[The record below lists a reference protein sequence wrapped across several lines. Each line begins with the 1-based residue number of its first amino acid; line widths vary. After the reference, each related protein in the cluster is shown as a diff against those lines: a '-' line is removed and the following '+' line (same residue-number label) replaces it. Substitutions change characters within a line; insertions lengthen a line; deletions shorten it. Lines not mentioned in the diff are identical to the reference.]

1 MMPDVPATRGV
12 VCIVAPKFNGPL
24 RASVRWRIAPTP
36 PEWRP
41 GGCGLLLFPH
51 GGLQA
56 TSHPRHGVG
65 SVLSGPV
72 RPGRRFAQ
80 DGVYFGTSSLFLAK
94 RIRRSGKRIRLVCV
108 DTWAARDAEWLLLQ
122 RRQDREEANRLN
134 GSVFLAF
141 WHHVQERGL
150 ANIIT
155 PLMMASPEA
164 ASPSAPSTSSSST
177 QIIPTRWW
185 LRTSGPGRLTCGTEA
200 CWPDTTMRRA
210 SPGSSWPSMSS
221 VRGRSPPRRPPALVS
236 IRNNWSLT
244 LASMNHRGSWGASE
258 IQRRRESSRIKTTDT
273 LPEKETNFLALEGRL
288 ARFVGPG
295 DEENVN
301 GWAITTLGAWT

>member
-1 MMPDVPATRGV
+1 MPDVPATRGV

-24 RASVRWRIAPTP
+24 RASVHWRIAPTP

-72 RPGRRFAQ
+72 RPGSLGGRFAR
-80 DGVYFGTSSLFLAK
+80 DGVYFGASSLFLAK

-108 DTWAARDAEWLLLQ
+108 DTWAAKDAEWLLLQ
-122 RRQDREEANRLN
+122 RRQDRDEANRFN

-155 PLMMASPEA
+155 PLMMASAEA
-164 ASPSAPSTSSSST
+164 AALFSERSVDLVFIDTDHSYMVVAQDIRAWTPNVRDGGPLAGHDYALGFPGVVMAVDEQCPGAVSSPP
-177 QIIPTRWW
+177 
-185 LRTSGPGRLTCGTEA
+185 
-200 CWPDTTMRRA
+200 
-210 SPGSSWPSMSS
+210 SSWRFQ
-221 VRGRSPPRRPPALVS
+221 VRRDV
-236 IRNNWSLT
+236 
-244 LASMNHRGSWGASE
+244 
-258 IQRRRESSRIKTTDT
+258 
-273 LPEKETNFLALEGRL
+273 
-288 ARFVGPG
+288 
-295 DEENVN
+295 
-301 GWAITTLGAWT
+301 